1 MSCQTSC
8 KLCDRLV
15 ISNSV
20 SFASG
25 VLTINIPAG
34 DYRDGCRYCLVI
46 AQAIP
51 STATIGSSV
60 VITIGSGTVDYPV
73 TLRDC
78 SPATVCNLRTRTKYP
93 MRVATNATGG
103 TFRILS
109 KASCAPDNSLPS
121 INGTAPT
128 A

>member
-78 SPATVCNLRTRTKYP
+78 SQATVCNLRTRTKYP
-93 MRVATNATGG
+93 MRVVANATGG

-109 KASCAPDNSLPS
+109 KVSCAPDNSLPS

>member
-34 DYRDGCRYCLVI
+34 EYRDGCRYCLVI

-78 SPATVCNLRTRTKYP
+78 SQATVCNLRTRTKYP
-93 MRVATNATGG
+93 MRVVANATGG

-109 KASCAPDNSLPS
+109 KVSCAPDNSLPS

>member
-34 DYRDGCRYCLVI
+34 DYRDGCKYCLVI

-51 STATIGSSV
+51 PTATIGSSV
-60 VITIGSGTVDYPV
+60 VITIGSGTVDYSV

-78 SPATVCNLRTRTKYP
+78 SQATVCNLRTRTKYP

-109 KASCAPDNSLPS
+109 KVSCAPDNSLPS

>member
-34 DYRDGCRYCLVI
+34 DYRDGCKYCLVI

-78 SPATVCNLRTRTKYP
+78 SQATVCNLRTRTKYP
-93 MRVATNATGG
+93 MRVATNSTGG

-109 KASCAPDNSLPS
+109 KVSCAPDNSLPS

>member
-51 STATIGSSV
+51 STATIGSPV
-60 VITIGSGTVDYPV
+60 VITIGAGTVDYPV

-78 SPATVCNLRTRTKYP
+78 SQATVCNLRTRTKYP

-109 KASCAPDNSLPS
+109 KVSCAPDNSLPS

>member
-78 SPATVCNLRTRTKYP
+78 SQATVCNLRTRTKYP
-93 MRVATNATGG
+93 MRVVANATGG

-109 KASCAPDNSLPS
+109 KVSCAPDNSLPS

-128 A
+128 P

>member
-78 SPATVCNLRTRTKYP
+78 SQATVCNLRTRTKYP

-109 KASCAPDNSLPS
+109 KVSCAPDNSLPS

>member
-78 SPATVCNLRTRTKYP
+78 SQATVCNLRTRTKYP
-93 MRVATNATGG
+93 MRVATNSTGG

-109 KASCAPDNSLPS
+109 KVSCTPDNSLPS